1 MKSVR
6 KYLCLCTARHFS
18 TESNLIF
25 DTALKALHRD
35 RAAHLLSSTT
45 TTQKDPL
52 LTTVADRLVDRLEDC
67 TRPFPHVLVLGGA
80 GLEVLT
86 RLRGGRAGVEKATY
100 VDTSPS
106 MLQRA
111 ERVIKQSNNNNENE
125 GKKWPEVEY
134 VQASSTEK
142 ELLPVKPDTFDAV
155 ISCLGLHWVND
166 IPVRCN
172 LSIFEIK
179 YHHHHHLPISAYQL
193 SLYQFNNVTD

>member
-1 MKSVR
+1 MQSVR
-6 KYLCLCTARHFS
+6 KALYLCTARHFS
-18 TESNLIF
+18 TESNIIF

-35 RAAHLLSSTT
+35 RAAHLLSSITT
-45 TTQKDPL
+45 TTTTHKDPL
-52 LTTVADRLVDRLEDC
+52 LTTVAERLVDRLEDC

-86 RLRGGRAGVEKATY
+86 QLRGGRAGVEKATY

-111 ERVIKQSNNNNENE
+111 ERVIKQSIINNENE
-125 GKKWPEVEY
+125 GKKWPEVDY

-142 ELLPVKPDTFDAV
+142 ELLPVEPDTFDAV

-172 LSIFEIK
+172 LSIF
-179 YHHHHHLPISAYQL
+179 
-193 SLYQFNNVTD
+193 